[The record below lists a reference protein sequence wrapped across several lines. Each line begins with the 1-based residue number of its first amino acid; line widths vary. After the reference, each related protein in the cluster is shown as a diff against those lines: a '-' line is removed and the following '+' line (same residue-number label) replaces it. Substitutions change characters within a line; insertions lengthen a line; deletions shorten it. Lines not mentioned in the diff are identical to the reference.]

1 VREERGE
8 GKRKSREKREE
19 RLERGKRSEKERE
32 TWRGQGSKG

>member
-1 VREERGE
+1 MREERGE